1 MNRFRHTVSVLS
13 LVMVLLLLAGCLPK
27 AGVTEYTLTVNVTP
41 EGAAEVE
48 GVAEKYKKNAVATF
62 KLIANEGYEFVEWEG
77 DVKPTESDDGQ
88 WEIIMD
94 GDKTLTAVFKEIEE
108 EDIEELIAAAEA
120 AIEVLPEVITL
131 EYADQVAEARALVEA
146 VFELDEEAEIEGI
159 EKLEA
164 AEAALQYLSW
174 NPVDKDIVEGALK
187 GVNEDLDLTA
197 TFDRDELNLPE
208 ELTVGANSYVLIWTT
223 DSPDVVEIEEGKA
236 KITRPEET
244 TTVTLTATLGYDIS
258 AQAETKPQSFDFQIK
273 VWGLVPELKSLADA
287 GEEAKEEE
295 DLEELEELL
304 EKFEERLEI
313 LVPDYDKNLV
323 AEYMDAIADLLKLET
338 KEELLQLIDAVNT
351 EELFAF
357 NKAVADYFAATTKS
371 DRDTALKDLKEALTG
386 DDAAL
391 KGKIE
396 GWWKL
401 NEWDKDFVIDNY
413 LPALRGGVSTIEEL
427 QAIINQ
433 VNLDVAEELVAGV
446 EANPWSSDDVAE
458 AKAFVE
464 AITESKAAQKA
475 LRDRLDAV
483 IAVNTVLNAAE
494 GNMATVLTAQS
505 FENVK
510 EDLNKKYFAA
520 ILGDDGFEEGTRVT
534 VADIQAVI
542 DQVNAEH
549 VSYLI
554 GEVVAA
560 AEAELLDTNALNA
573 ALTNLKTFVGATVWS
588 DDAASISSEEENLK
602 QYGEAIKEQQPTT
615 VEEIIAIVDD
625 GNTVVKINTAESAEA
640 LAGIIWD
647 LKVAEFINLA
657 NGSAREDV
665 AGAVMA
671 PDNKPYKSTA
681 EFKAAV
687 VEVVATYLE
696 LIEAVETAG
705 NKVDLAEAL
714 TAAFEFID
722 KIDKGDPVAGTM
734 VDNVWEHMA
743 GEDFKG
749 FKSITEIWR
758 VARKWSRR

>member
-1 MNRFRHTVSVLS
+1 
-13 LVMVLLLLAGCLPK
+13 
-27 AGVTEYTLTVNVTP
+27 
-41 EGAAEVE
+41 
-48 GVAEKYKKNAVATF
+48 
-62 KLIANEGYEFVEWEG
+62 
-77 DVKPTESDDGQ
+77 
-88 WEIIMD
+88 
-94 GDKTLTAVFKEIEE
+94 
-108 EDIEELIAAAEA
+108 
-120 AIEVLPEVITL
+120 
-131 EYADQVAEARALVEA
+131 
-146 VFELDEEAEIEGI
+146 
-159 EKLEA
+159 
-164 AEAALQYLSW
+164 
-174 NPVDKDIVEGALK
+174 
-187 GVNEDLDLTA
+187 
-197 TFDRDELNLPE
+197 
-208 ELTVGANSYVLIWTT
+208 
-223 DSPDVVEIEEGKA
+223 
-236 KITRPEET
+236 
-244 TTVTLTATLGYDIS
+244 
-258 AQAETKPQSFDFQIK
+258 
-273 VWGLVPELKSLADA
+273 LVPELKSLADA
-287 GEEAKEEE
+287 GEDKEF
-295 DLEELEELL
+295 EEL
-304 EKFEERLEI
+304 LEI

-323 AEYMDAIADLLKLET
+323 AEYMGAIADRLKLET

-371 DRDTALKDLKEALTG
+371 DQDTALEDLKEALAG

-396 GWWKL
+396 DWWKL
-401 NEWDKDFVIDNY
+401 NEWDNDFVIDNY

-446 EANPWSSDDVAE
+446 EANPWSINDVAE

-464 AITESKAAQKA
+464 AITESKAAREA
-475 LRDRLDAV
+475 FLDRLDEV
-483 IAVNTVLNAAE
+483 IAVNTVLNADE
-494 GNMATVLTAQS
+494 ENMATVLTAGS

-510 EDLNKKYFAA
+510 EGLNEKYFAA

-549 VSYLI
+549 VSDLI

-560 AEAELLDTNALNA
+560 AEAEPLDTDALKD

-588 DDAASISSEEENLK
+588 DDAASISSNEDNLK

-640 LAGIIWD
+640 LAEIIWD

-657 NGSAREDV
+657 DEDARKDV

-671 PDNKPYKSTA
+671 PEDKPYKSTA

-705 NKVDLAEAL
+705 DKVDLAEAL

-722 KIDKGDPVAGTM
+722 ERDPVDGTM
-734 VDNVWEHMA
+734 VDNVWEYMA

-749 FKSITEIWR
+749 FKSITEIWS
-758 VARKWSRR
+758 VADPDEEEENGD